1 MMIILSEKEIQSLY
15 TMEDAIL
22 DVEAILSEERNG
34 NIQIPERTV
43 LNFSE
48 HDASVLYMPS
58 AATKM
63 AAVKVVSIFPHNPER
78 QRPTTQGVIV
88 VTDTETG
95 EHLAMMNATY
105 LTRLRTGA
113 VSAIATKYLARREAS
128 RLAVIGTGAMAREQV
143 AAMLAVRPITEMFLY
158 NRTEEKAEQFAA
170 YIQEAHPEWQGTIHV
185 MDNADEAVRQAHIV
199 ICSTRSTTPV
209 FSVTALQ
216 PGTHIN
222 AIGSYLPHMQELDV
236 ETIIRADRIVVD
248 TKEGVKHEAGEL
260 IQAEN
265 TGRWSFEQIDA
276 EVGELVTGEK
286 SGRQHE
292 KEITLFKCVG
302 VASFDLAV
310 AMGVYKKAVENGKG
324 TTISL

>member
-1 MMIILSEKEIQSLY
+1 MIILSEKEIQSIY
-15 TMEDAIL
+15 TMKDAIR
-22 DVEAILSEERNG
+22 DVEAILREERSG
-34 NIQIPERTV
+34 KMQTPERTV

-48 HDASVLYMPS
+48 RDASVLYMPC
-58 AATKM
+58 ATSTM
-63 AAVKVVSIFPHNPER
+63 AAVKIVSIFPHNPKHGK
-78 QRPTTQGVIV
+78 PTTQGVIV
-88 VTDTETG
+88 VTNTETG
-95 EHLAMMNATY
+95 EHVALLNATY

-113 VSAIATKYLARREAS
+113 VCAIAAKYLARRDAS

-143 AAMLAVRPITEMFLY
+143 AGMLAVRPITQMFLY
-158 NRTEEKAEQFAA
+158 NRTKEKAEQFAA
-170 YIQEAHPEWQGTIHV
+170 YVREVHPEWQGTTHV

-209 FSVTALQ
+209 FSGTALQ

-236 ETIIRADRIVVD
+236 ETILKANRIVVD
-248 TKEGVKHEAGEL
+248 TKSGVKHEAGEL
-260 IQAEN
+260 IQAAN
-265 TGRWSFEQIDA
+265 TGTWSFKQIDA

-292 KEITLFKCVG
+292 KEITLFKCVA
-302 VASFDLAV
+302 VASLDLAV

-324 TTISL
+324 TAISL

>member
-1 MMIILSEKEIQSLY
+1 MIVLSEREIQSVY
-15 TMEDAIL
+15 TIEDAIR
-22 DVEAILSEERNG
+22 DVEAILREERSGKLQN
-34 NIQIPERTV
+34 PERTV
-43 LNFSE
+43 LNFPE
-48 HDASVLYMPS
+48 RDASVLYMPC
-58 AATKM
+58 AASSM
-63 AAVKVVSIFPHNPER
+63 AAVKVVSIFPHNLKHGK
-78 QRPTTQGVIV
+78 PTTQGVIV
-88 VTDTETG
+88 VTNTETG
-95 EHLAMMNATY
+95 EHAALLNATY

-113 VSAIATKYLARREAS
+113 VCAIAAKYLARRDAS

-143 AAMLAVRPITEMFLY
+143 AGMLAVRPITKMFLY
-158 NRTEEKAEQFAA
+158 NRTKEKAEQFAA
-170 YIQEAHPEWQGTIHV
+170 YIREAYPEWQGTIHV

-209 FSVTALQ
+209 FSGTALQ

-236 ETIIRADRIVVD
+236 ETILKADRIVVD
-248 TKEGVKHEAGEL
+248 TKSGVKHEAGEL
-260 IQAEN
+260 IQAAN
-265 TGRWSFEQIDA
+265 TGTWSFEQIDA

-302 VASFDLAV
+302 VASLDLAA

-324 TTISL
+324 TAISL

>member
-1 MMIILSEKEIQSLY
+1 MIILSEKEIQSIY
-15 TMEDAIL
+15 TMKDAIR
-22 DVEAILSEERNG
+22 DVEAILREERSG
-34 NIQIPERTV
+34 KMQTPERTV
-43 LNFSE
+43 LNFPE
-48 HDASVLYMPS
+48 RDASVLYMPCAS
-58 AATKM
+58 STM
-63 AAVKVVSIFPHNPER
+63 AAVKIVSIFPHNPK
-78 QRPTTQGVIV
+78 QGKPTTQGVIV
-88 VTDTETG
+88 VTNTKTG
-95 EHLAMMNATY
+95 EHAALLNATY

-113 VSAIATKYLARREAS
+113 VCAIAAQYLARRGAS

-143 AAMLAVRPITEMFLY
+143 AGMLAVRPITEMFLY
-158 NRTEEKAEQFAA
+158 NRTKEKAEQFAA
-170 YIQEAHPEWQGTIHV
+170 YIREAHPEWQGMIHV

-209 FSVTALQ
+209 FSGTALQ

-236 ETIIRADRIVVD
+236 ETILKADCIVVD
-248 TKEGVKHEAGEL
+248 TKSGVKHEAGEL
-260 IQAEN
+260 IQAAN
-265 TGRWSFEQIDA
+265 TGTWSFEQIDA

-286 SGRQHE
+286 SGRHHE

-302 VASFDLAV
+302 VASLDLAV